1 TEEFSHALLT
11 FFREEP
17 SKDNQDTVVEVTG
30 VSGKDIT
37 ITCSHDSAFDN
48 VKYFCNSV
56 CKRDK
61 DVLIKSRE
69 WYSQE
74 KYSIVD
80 ARNIFNVTIFHL
92 TKQDAGTYWCGWEKF
107 GLDIYQKVVLTVREG
122 EWINQK
128 ISKHKYAIEAIT
140 IINRGSHCLPNTRRL
155 SVYFLFFMI
164 PALPLSNT
172 RSYKGNMTVFK
183 IKMCTKTVINEE
195 IQLSNQLNKW

>member
-1 TEEFSHALLT
+1 KSNFIVVGFFSVFGAG
-11 FFREEP
+11 RA
-17 SKDNQDTVVEVTG
+17 STVVEVTG

-92 TKQDAGTYWCGWEKF
+92 TKQDAGTYWCGWEKI
-107 GLDIYQKVVLTVREG
+107 GPDIYQKVVLTVREG
-122 EWINQK
+122 EWINQSTLT
-128 ISKHKYAIEAIT
+128 ISLLGQGRQAN
-140 IINRGSHCLPNTRRL
+140 NRGAQGRRVNNRV
-155 SVYFLFFMI
+155 S
-164 PALPLSNT
+164 
-172 RSYKGNMTVFK
+172 
-183 IKMCTKTVINEE
+183 
-195 IQLSNQLNKW
+195 